1 MLIFHIETTYRKIW
15 PPRQIDTISNS
26 LFSMAF
32 SVTAKFAPGA
42 LERQV
47 DYEIVAFLSEKKNSC
62 KPFSSDMLTT
72 GVVLVFEQLPL

>member
-1 MLIFHIETTYRKIW
+1 
-15 PPRQIDTISNS
+15 
-26 LFSMAF
+26 MAF

-62 KPFSSDMLTT
+62 KPFRSDMHTT
-72 GVVLVFEQLPL
+72 GVVLVFEQLPLEQNRKKSCINEVSKRAVSITEYLD